1 MRRLKIAAVVALLFA
16 LPALAPAATSAL
28 MVHVDQGTR
37 VSLSRP
43 ARDIVVAN
51 PGIADVTL
59 LDAHN
64 IVVLGKAVGSTSL
77 LVVDAAGRTIL
88 DRQVVVSTADA
99 GRMSFY
105 RGAAAVQ
112 DFACSPGCAQVGGK
126 SESAPA
132 PSPAP

>member
-1 MRRLKIAAVVALLFA
+1 MRRLRIAAVAALLFA
-16 LPALAPAATSAL
+16 LPALAPAATGTL
-28 MVHVDQGTR
+28 MVNVDQGAR

-59 LDAHN
+59 LDANN

-88 DRQVVVSTADA
+88 DRQVVVSTPDG

-105 RGAAAVQ
+105 RGAAIVQ
-112 DFACSPGCAQVGGK
+112 DFACSPRCAQVGGK
-126 SESAPA
+126 GESAPA

>member
-1 MRRLKIAAVVALLFA
+1 MRRPIIAAVAALLFA

-28 MVHVDQGTR
+28 MVNVDQGTR

-99 GRMSFY
+99 GRMSLY
-105 RGAAAVQ
+105 RGAGSVQ
-112 DFACSPGCAQVGGK
+112 DFACSPSCAQVGAK
-126 SESAPA
+126 SESVPASPPA
-132 PSPAP
+132 P